1 MNEDKEVKKGNGG
14 KIGAALGAAAGA
26 IGTVMANPL
35 GRWVIFQ
42 EQDRVGHDILRF
54 FDRNV
59 SVQAGDIAY
68 NIFSTITNTIMAYP
82 AILPIAGGVI
92 AAGVGALIGKKVSKS
107 KLKHKNMKQK
117 EPEKSL

>member
-1 MNEDKEVKKGNGG
+1 MSEKNKGKGG
-14 KIGAALGAAAGA
+14 KVGAALGATAGA

-54 FDRNV
+54 FDKTISTR
-59 SVQAGDIAY
+59 AGDVAY
-68 NIFSTITNTIMAYP
+68 NVFSTVTNTIMAYP

-92 AAGVGALIGKKVSKS
+92 AAGVGALVGKKISKS
-107 KLKHKNMKQK
+107 KLKHSNMKMVSNSK
-117 EPEKSL
+117 KM